1 MSPRLRCRPETGLAL
16 VAATTPAAVLL
27 GHGGHMVHVPA
38 SMHFWFVA
46 ASAAVAAVAALG
58 LTVAGA
64 RSRDGRAVLHGAGF
78 STMAALLAVHG
89 AATPGLLV
97 GPNGVI
103 AFAGAAS
110 LPAGGLV
117 LALTALPALR
127 RPRNVRGLLV
137 LQAALVLA
145 VLGLGAVAVASPPAV
160 PAVPERGSPAAVAL
174 LAVGLACFGLLAVRA
189 ARTFQLTRRAADLAV
204 ATGCAWLGIALF
216 PTLLMAP
223 MTAGFYLGHLLEL
236 AGMVL
241 VGVPAALDLA
251 RGGAS
256 RPLVGDLSS
265 LELVATEEA
274 YLGPRVRALLVRL
287 AEQDG
292 STEQH
297 TRRVATL
304 AAQVGEALRLSPT
317 ARRHLAIGGLLHDI
331 GKLGVPLEILQKPGP
346 LDEAEF
352 AEIKRHPEAG
362 ERLLAELGGFPPH
375 VRRLVSDHH
384 ERLDGA
390 GYPRGLTA
398 EAIDLETR
406 VLTVCD
412 VYDAL
417 VSDRVYRE
425 AWTPERAL
433 ALLRRDVGSAFDGRC
448 VAALE
453 QVLADAA
460 PLAPGWV
467 AGLAPL
473 SPAPAPARPGARDRP
488 SAAGA

>member
-1 MSPRLRCRPETGLAL
+1 MTALAIV
-16 VAATTPAAVLL
+16 VAATPAVVLL
-27 GHGGHMVHVPA
+27 GHGGHMLHVP
-38 SMHFWFVA
+38 SPVHFWVVA
-46 ASAAVAAVAALG
+46 ASAAVAALAAFG

-64 RSRDGRAVLHGAGF
+64 RSGDGRAVLHGAAF

-117 LALTALPALR
+117 LAVTALPALR
-127 RPRNVRGLLV
+127 RPRNVGSLLA
-137 LQAALVLA
+137 LQAVLALA
-145 VLGLGAVAVASPPAV
+145 VLGLGIVGLAWPSAV
-160 PAVPERGSPAAVAL
+160 PAVPERRGTAAVVLCAI
-174 LAVGLACFGLLAVRA
+174 GLACFGLLALRA
-189 ARTFQLTRRAADLAV
+189 ARTFQLTRRGADLAV
-204 ATGCAWLGIALF
+204 AIGCAWLGIALF
-216 PTLLMAP
+216 PTLLMTP
-223 MTAGFYLGHLLEL
+223 MTVGFYLGHLLEL
-236 AGMVL
+236 AGMAL

-265 LELVATEEA
+265 VELVATEEA

-317 ARRHLAIGGLLHDI
+317 ARRRLAIGGLLHDI

-346 LDEAEF
+346 LDEVEF

-362 ERLLAELGGFPPH
+362 ERLLAELGGFPPE

-390 GYPRGLTA
+390 GYPRGLAA

-433 ALLRRDVGSAFDGRC
+433 ALLRDDVGTAFDARC
-448 VAALE
+448 VTALE
-453 QVLADAA
+453 QVLGAGA
-460 PLAPGWV
+460 PPAPEWV
-467 AGLAPL
+467 AGLQPVSPLPAAAP
-473 SPAPAPARPGARDRP
+473 PAAQDRP
-488 SAAGA
+488 SPAGA